1 MHRPCSYT
9 FLLNRLY
16 DRMSSALLRSLCI
29 VFILAWVLPCGS
41 YAQEED
47 DPQDPQQQQLPEIA
61 PREIEIRGEL
71 QLSFPAL
78 ERQPL
83 RGFASPATIPAVPAD
98 RTPYAETYKQELDDL
113 PDSLPAPETV
123 SQPVNTLK
131 SPKQGLLEI
140 GGGRYVSRFVKGRVS
155 VPLTAQQRLSI
166 RTDYVGTNGF
176 SPYEEADVATPADDL
191 TGAVQFESRHDNLT
205 FLADVHGTV
214 DRYTLYGLPAATQDT
229 AATAPDRAAYT
240 GGLGLQ
246 LRTHGQVES
255 SVRLGYDR
263 MRYETQLDPTDSGS
277 DAAFREG
284 RFSLDGSAT
293 VSVAGTEAFL
303 NASASRSAFSG
314 APSSSSAYTVDAGGG
329 LQVVNTDALSV
340 RAGGRFLGFEAPAF
354 PSLNGSSTASA
365 AFIVPEVRADFSVTP
380 SLTLHAENT
389 PGLSGSSLSALYTE
403 NPYAQHAPSPR
414 PTLYT
419 TDAEAGLSLSLGPVR
434 LQSSGGYRYAPSY
447 RFFTAPASPTRVG
460 FRTGYDSARILHG
473 GAELALLGIQ
483 GMEASAGISVRD
495 GVLVGDDDAIP
506 YFSPVVANA
515 MLSVSFADQRG
526 LIQTTGTIESPR
538 PVDRA
543 ASDEV
548 RTFVSFDVEGSYE
561 VTSLLDVVLRLRNLG
576 PRAPKRWARYPQPP
590 ATVMGG
596 FRIHW

>member
-1 MHRPCSYT
+1 MPRPFPCT
-9 FLLNRLY
+9 VLLNRLF
-16 DRMSSALLRSLCI
+16 DRMPSALPRLLCA
-29 VFILAWVLPCGS
+29 VFILAWVLPCPS

-47 DPQDPQQQQLPEIA
+47 DPQESPQQQLPEIA

-83 RGFASPATIPAVPAD
+83 RGFASPATIPSVPAD

-123 SQPVNTLK
+123 SQPVNTPK
-131 SPKQGLLEI
+131 SPKKGLLEI

-155 VPLTAQQRLSI
+155 LPLTSQQRLSI

-176 SPYEEADVATPADDL
+176 SPYEGADVETPADDL
-191 TGAVQFESRHDNLT
+191 TGTVQFESRHENLT
-205 FLADVHGTV
+205 FLADVHGTA
-214 DRYTLYGLPAATQDT
+214 DRYTLYGLPAAAQDT
-229 AATAPDRAAYT
+229 AATAPDRAAYS

-246 LRTHGQVES
+246 LRTHGQIES

-263 MRYETQLDPTDSGS
+263 MRYETELDPTDAGS

-284 RFSLDGSAT
+284 RFSLRGSAT
-293 VSVAGTEAFL
+293 IPFAGTEAVL
-303 NASASRSAFSG
+303 SASASRSAYSG
-314 APSSSSAYTVDAGGG
+314 APSSSSAYTVDAGGA
-329 LQVVNTDALSV
+329 LQLLNTEALTV

-354 PSLNGSSTASA
+354 PSLSGSSTASA
-365 AFIVPEVRADFSVTP
+365 TFIVPQVRADFSVTP
-380 SLTLHAENT
+380 SLTLHAANT
-389 PGLSGSSLSALYTE
+389 PGLSGSSLSSLYTE

-434 LQSSGGYRYAPSY
+434 LRSSGGYRYAPSY
-447 RFFTAPASPTRVG
+447 RFYAAPSPPARVG

-473 GAELALLGIQ
+473 GAELALLGVP
-483 GMEASAGISVRD
+483 GVEASAGVSVRD
-495 GVLVGDDDAIP
+495 GTLVGDDDAIP
-506 YFSPVVANA
+506 YFSPVVADA
-515 MLSVSFADQRG
+515 MVSVSFADQRG

-543 ASDEV
+543 ETDDV

>member
-1 MHRPCSYT
+1 MSTVPTR
-9 FLLNRLY
+9 LL
-16 DRMSSALLRSLCI
+16 CT
-29 VFILAWVLPCGS
+29 VFILAWVLPYNS
-41 YAQEED
+41 FAQEDD
-47 DPQDPQQQQLPEIA
+47 DPQETQQQLPEIA

-71 QLSFPAL
+71 QLSFPSL

-98 RTPYAETYKQELDDL
+98 RTPYADTYKQELDDL

-123 SQPVNTLK
+123 SQSVNTPK

-155 VPLTAQQRLSI
+155 LPLSSRQRLSI

-176 SPYEEADVATPADDL
+176 SPYEGTDVETPADDL
-191 TGAVQFESRHDNLT
+191 TGTVQFESRHETLT
-205 FLADVHGTV
+205 VLADVHGTV
-214 DRYTLYGLPAATQDT
+214 DRYTLYGLPAAAQDT
-229 AATAPDRAAYT
+229 AATAPDRTAYT

-263 MRYETQLDPTDSGS
+263 MRYETQLDPTDPGS

-293 VSVAGTEAFL
+293 IPVAGTEAVL
-303 NASASRSAFSG
+303 SASASRSAFSG
-314 APSSSSAYTVDAGGG
+314 APSSSSAYTVDAGGAF
-329 LQVVNTDALSV
+329 QVLNTETFTV
-340 RAGGRFLGFEAPAF
+340 RAGGRFLGFESPAF
-354 PSLNGSSTASA
+354 PSLNASSTASA
-365 AFIVPEVRADFSVTP
+365 TFIAPEVRAALSVTP

-389 PGLSGSSLSALYTE
+389 PGLSGSSLSTLYTE

-419 TDAEAGLSLSLGPVR
+419 TNAEAGLSLSLGPVR

-447 RFFTAPASPTRVG
+447 RFFTAPSSPTRVG
-460 FRTGYDSARILHG
+460 FRTGYGSARILHG

-483 GMEASAGISVRD
+483 GMEATAGISVRD
-495 GVLVGDDDAIP
+495 GTLVGDDDAIP
-506 YFSPVVANA
+506 YF
-515 MLSVSFADQRG
+515 
-526 LIQTTGTIESPR
+526 
-538 PVDRA
+538 
-543 ASDEV
+543 
-548 RTFVSFDVEGSYE
+548 
-561 VTSLLDVVLRLRNLG
+561 
-576 PRAPKRWARYPQPP
+576 
-590 ATVMGG
+590 
-596 FRIHW
+596 